1 MFSTLTLSIIVPI
14 YKSYDNLL
22 NNYDSLISYISKLG
36 LKDYEVLFIDDESP
50 DESYNYLKSKSD
62 KNIKILR
69 HSKNLGLG
77 GVLQS
82 GFMNSLYQKV
92 IYLDMDLSYGL
103 TNISKMLEMSLD
115 NHKVII
121 ASKYKSQKNQIPK
134 LRVFYKR
141 VFDIVINL
149 LSNINISDIGS
160 GLVLFPKEKLAS
172 MNLQT
177 KGFAV
182 HYEIFLLLR
191 KSNSQ
196 IVEIDIDYCYS
207 PGTPSL
213 RKHFTA
219 TIKEVITTY
228 IRNI

>member
-14 YKSYDNLL
+14 YMSYDNLI
-22 NNYDSLISYISKLG
+22 NNYDSLVSYVSNLG
-36 LKDYEVLFIDDESP
+36 LKNYEILFIDDDSP
-50 DESYNYLKSKSD
+50 DESYNFLKSKND

-82 GFMNSLYQKV
+82 GFLNSLYQKV

-103 TNISKMLEMSLD
+103 TNISKMLKMSLD
-115 NHKVII
+115 NNKVII
-121 ASKYKSQKNQIPK
+121 ASKYKSQQNQIPK
-134 LRVFYKR
+134 LRIFYKR
-141 VFDIVINL
+141 VFDIVIDL
-149 LSNINISDIGS
+149 LSNIDISDIGS
-160 GLVLFPKEKLAS
+160 GLVLFPKEKLNS
-172 MNLQT
+172 MNLHT

-191 KSNSQ
+191 KSNCQ
-196 IVEIDIDYCYS
+196 IEEIDIDYRYS
-207 PGTPSL
+207 LGTPSL
-213 RKHFTA
+213 RKHFFP
-219 TIKEVITTY
+219 TIKEVIATY